1 MISKLADPIN
11 THVSF
16 QALTSGYI
24 QNPCSTI
31 YTTSKALILL
41 DTKLFLHTLEHS
53 SMLYYIILYYGILY
67 PITLYLGRQ
76 FLKFVKFNIIC
87 FIISA

>member
-16 QALTSGYI
+16 QALTNGYI
-24 QNPCSTI
+24 QNPLDVQPF

-41 DTKLFLHTLEHS
+41 DTKL
-53 SMLYYIILYYGILY
+53 LYIH
-67 PITLYLGRQ
+67 
-76 FLKFVKFNIIC
+76 
-87 FIISA
+87 